1 MVSILDQDSVHATRA
16 ARLALYAGLQ
26 QIQVLLSSDIVA
38 RPKKRQNRTTNA
50 SDSRVWCLESEE
62 IFQFRRSRPIVKKG
76 GGADVGSKTSVW
88 KSQELIP
95 MSVSYKAS
103 RLREQLLIRFL
114 GAGPKPSGCRDQPD
128 DALTVLFVL
137 LSANFRPAGALPP
150 YFYALEPSLPPP
162 LAPAP
167 Y

>member
-50 SDSRVWCLESEE
+50 SDSRVWCFESEE

-95 MSVSYKAS
+95 MSNSSKPGQFRNNCPAS
-103 RLREQLLIRFL
+103 IT
-114 GAGPKPSGCRDQPD
+114 G
-128 DALTVLFVL
+128 
-137 LSANFRPAGALPP
+137 
-150 YFYALEPSLPPP
+150 
-162 LAPAP
+162 
-167 Y
+167 